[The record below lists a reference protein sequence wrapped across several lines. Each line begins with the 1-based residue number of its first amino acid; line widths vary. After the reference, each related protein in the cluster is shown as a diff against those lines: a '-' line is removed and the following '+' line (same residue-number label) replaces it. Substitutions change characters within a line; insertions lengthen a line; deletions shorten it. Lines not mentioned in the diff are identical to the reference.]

1 MGLLGSF
8 GKDSGKVIFLS
19 LNLVLLCHGQWEEK
33 QGVPL
38 ADWRSRNDRTQL
50 RASMCGQG
58 DYWLTSQ
65 AHAVGWKLRGAG
77 KVPFFLPL
85 GVEGQ
90 LLALT
95 LKSSFSL
102 VRPLLAT
109 FLACTSSACPMTRSM
124 CSCSSRPAS
133 CASAS
138 SCCWSRRPVCCASSS
153 NLAASSWIR
162 ASYKGRVHGP
172 EGWERLKGWVFQ
184 TWCLLL
190 VPSLIQRH
198 LLSTH
203 CVLRAVHGLS

>member
-1 MGLLGSF
+1 
-8 GKDSGKVIFLS
+8 
-19 LNLVLLCHGQWEEK
+19 
-33 QGVPL
+33 
-38 ADWRSRNDRTQL
+38 
-50 RASMCGQG
+50 MCGQG
-58 DYWLTSQ
+58 DPWLTSQ

-77 KVPFFLPL
+77 KGPFFLPL

-90 LLALT
+90 RLALT

-109 FLACTSSACPMTRSM
+109 FLACTSSACPMARST

-162 ASYKGRVHGP
+162 ASYKGRVCGP

-184 TWCLLL
+184 TWNPKDDRGCLLL
-190 VPSLIQRH
+190 VYSLIQRC
-198 LLSTH
+198 LLSTY
-203 CVLRAVHGLS
+203 CVLRAIHGLS